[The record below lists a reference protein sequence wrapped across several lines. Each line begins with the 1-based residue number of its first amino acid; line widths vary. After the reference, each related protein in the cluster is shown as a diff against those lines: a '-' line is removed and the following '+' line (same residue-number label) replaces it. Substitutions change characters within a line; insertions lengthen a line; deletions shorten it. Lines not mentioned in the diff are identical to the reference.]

1 MDEQLKQVLREKL
14 QTLTKDELIEILA
27 NVTSEYVAMNIL
39 SRINISSTVQRAVD
53 NTQFNLLSQKV
64 TDKGIILEGRL

>member
-14 QTLTKDELIEILA
+14 QTLTKEELIEILA
-27 NVTSEYVAMNIL
+27 NVTSVYVAMNVL
-39 SRINISSTVQRAVD
+39 SRINMSSTVQRAVD

-64 TDKGIILEGRL
+64 TDKDIILEGRL

>member
-1 MDEQLKQVLREKL
+1 MDEQLKQTLREKL
-14 QTLTKDELIEILA
+14 QTLTKDELIELLA
-27 NVTSEYVAMNIL
+27 NVTSVYVAMNIL
-39 SRINISSTVQRAVD
+39 SRINMSSTVQRAVD